1 MAVITPGSIAGLYGA
16 TSRRTPYQ
24 GRRVIPTGEETEAQR
39 LARESN
45 EQMNE
50 AARKDRMALG
60 ITSAVLSGT
69 NMLLQAGLKGWE
81 LGRNPAAVRSQVA
94 QAEMLGEQAE
104 EIGSRVNMDPLTSPA
119 AQPTPKSNPIYES
132 FERTM
137 SGIPVS
143 AQQPQPPA
151 REPIQMSTGDL
162 QQLLSALPNIQAYAN
177 NPTQRKQLLKSLG
190 ERGLEASAAEEMV
203 SSMLGQGQFIAQ
215 NHEALVASGA
225 LILTEG
231 EPTGYWQAVGS
242 QPTTSWRGPKALSE
256 EMSASAPPEYLAKL
270 ATVREKTGDEALLA
284 KVVERVVADPSAG
297 PALLEEAKASA
308 PAFDWD
314 ALAAAA
320 ASGNTTPII
329 EAYLKAITMTPDQA
343 KAETAVGGLKSA
355 MALFGEEGE
364 PRIPL
369 TTSIHDIQSAVT
381 ALRSSGR
388 DDLAA
393 KLMDEQVWA
402 RTEDWRS
409 VVPSGMAARPGDAV
423 QDFLNKGK
431 SDSGMSPSQKAKA
444 MFAMAKDVRGMKRL
458 EYDAQT
464 KRLKAGKPRSKAS
477 YRKSVDFARSSG
489 DIEQLRESPEYL
501 LLVEHDGNNIRAEK
515 LAKKVMRGKTSADI
529 NSLKTASDLILKE
542 RLKAADADADA
553 AAAAAKAKKDKL
565 TGRRPFLKDL
575 NAAEEKLRQYENQWG
590 VDSGGTLSAESFV
603 SSSLSQAKAKRP
615 NMRKTAEGT
624 LRDNLK
630 ARSAAGSRKVNA
642 RLVKLRKAVEDAK
655 SALKSFDEL

>member
-1 MAVITPGSIAGLYGA
+1 MAVITPRSIAGLYGA
-16 TSRRTPYQ
+16 TSQRVPYQ
-24 GRRVIPTGEETEAQR
+24 GRRAIPTGEETEAQR

-45 EQMNE
+45 ERMNE

-94 QAEMLGEQAE
+94 QAEMLGKQAE
-104 EIGSRVNMDPLTSPA
+104 EIGSRVNMEPLTSPA
-119 AQPTPKSNPIYES
+119 APPQTQENALDR
-132 FERTM
+132 FNATM
-137 SGIPVS
+137 YGQGAS
-143 AQQPQPPA
+143 AQPQPQPPA

-162 QQLLSALPNIQAYAN
+162 QQLLVALPNIQAYAN
-177 NPTQRKQLLKSLG
+177 NPAQRRQLLKSLSQ
-190 ERGLEASAAEEMV
+190 RGLEAAAAEEMV

-215 NHEALVASGA
+215 NHEALVDSGA

-308 PAFDWD
+308 PAFNWD

-320 ASGNTTPII
+320 AKGDTGPII
-329 EAYLKAITMTPDQA
+329 NAYLKAITMTPDQA
-343 KAETAVGGLKSA
+343 KAETAVGGLEPA
-355 MALFGEEGE
+355 MAFFGEEGE

-369 TTSIHDIQSAVT
+369 GTSIHDIQSAVT

-393 KLMDEQVWA
+393 KLMDEQAWA
-402 RTEDWRS
+402 RTDDWRS
-409 VVPSGMAARPGDAV
+409 VVPGAMAARPGDAV
-423 QDFLNKGK
+423 QDFLNTGK
-431 SDSGMSPSQKAKA
+431 SELGMSPAQRAKA
-444 MFAMAKDVRGMKRL
+444 LFAMAKDVRGMERL
-458 EYDAQT
+458 EYDAKT

-477 YRKSVDFARSSG
+477 YRKAADYARSSG
-489 DIEQLRESPEYL
+489 DMDLIRESPEYL
-501 LLVEHDGNNIRAEK
+501 LIWEYDGNTIRAEK

-529 NSLKTASDLILKE
+529 NSLKTASDKIQAE

-553 AAAAAKAKKDKL
+553 AAAAAKDKKNKL

-575 NAAEEKLRQYENQWG
+575 AAAEEKLRQYENQWG

-624 LRDNLK
+624 LKDSLK
-630 ARSAAGSRKVNA
+630 ARSAAGSRKVND